1 MNTKHNLDIYK
12 GATLWF
18 TGYPC
23 SGKTTIAKALC
34 ERLESL
40 SVPVILL
47 DGDEVRP
54 IIGADLDYSSKGRGQ
69 SLQRYIDLCRILLRA
84 RALTIVSVN
93 NHAQTQREQ
102 ARAAFPLGRFFEVW
116 VDTPLDICKER
127 DVKGL
132 YKAAIEGKVSNVV
145 GVDIVYESPQS
156 HDLRVTS
163 LDCSADDS
171 ALTIIQHLLECR
183 ILVRR

>member
-1 MNTKHNLDIYK
+1 MHKLDINI

-23 SGKTTIAKALC
+23 SGKTTLATALSA
-34 ERLESL
+34 RLESL

-54 IIGADLDYSSKGRGQ
+54 IIGADLDYSSSGRGQ
-69 SLQRYIDLCRILLRA
+69 SLQRYIDLCRILIRA
-84 RALTIVSVN
+84 RALTIVAVN
-93 NHAQTQREQ
+93 NHAQGQREQ
-102 ARAAFPLGRFFEVW
+102 AREAFPPGRFFEVW

-132 YKAAIEGKVSNVV
+132 YKAAMDGNVSNVV
-145 GVDIVYESPQS
+145 GVDIAYEPPQRN
-156 HDLRVTS
+156 DLRVPT
-163 LDCSADDS
+163 LDYSADDG
-171 ALTIIQHLLECR
+171 ALTIIQLLLECG

>member
-1 MNTKHNLDIYK
+1 MHKLDIHI

-23 SGKTTIAKALC
+23 SGKTTLAKALSAK
-34 ERLESL
+34 LETL

-69 SLQRYIDLCRILLRA
+69 SLKRYIDLCRILLRA

-102 ARAAFPLGRFFEVW
+102 AREAFPPGRFLVVW
-116 VDTPLDICKER
+116 VDTPLEICKER

-132 YKAAIEGKVSNVV
+132 YKAAIDGKVSNVV
-145 GVDIVYESPQS
+145 GIDIIYETPQS
-156 HDLRVTS
+156 HDLRVTT
-163 LDCSADDS
+163 LDYSADEG
-171 ALTIIQHLLECR
+171 ALTIIQHLQECG

>member
-1 MNTKHNLDIYK
+1 MHKLYIKIGT
-12 GATLWF
+12 TLWF

-23 SGKTTIAKALC
+23 SGKTTLATALC
-34 ERLESL
+34 TRLESL

-84 RALTIVSVN
+84 RALTIVAVN
-93 NHAQTQREQ
+93 NHSQGQREQ
-102 ARAAFPLGRFFEVW
+102 ARKAFPPDRFFEVW

-145 GVDIVYESPQS
+145 GIDIAYETPQS
-156 HDLRVTS
+156 HDLRVTT
-163 LDCSADDS
+163 LDCSAEEG
-171 ALTIIQHLLECR
+171 ALAIIQHLLERR
-183 ILVRR
+183 ILFRR

>member
-1 MNTKHNLDIYK
+1 MPKLDIHI

-23 SGKTTIAKALC
+23 SGKTTLAEALSA
-34 ERLESL
+34 RLGAL

-54 IIGADLDYSSKGRGQ
+54 IIGPDIDYSSRGRGQ
-69 SLQRYIDLCRILLRA
+69 VLQRYIDLCRILVRA

-102 ARAAFPLGRFFEVW
+102 AREAFPPGRFFEVW

-132 YKAAIEGKVSNVV
+132 YKAAMEGKVSNVV
-145 GVDIVYESPQS
+145 GVDIAYELPQNN
-156 HDLRVTS
+156 DLRVTT
-163 LDCSADDS
+163 LDYSADDG
-171 ALTIIQHLLECR
+171 ALKIVQHLIECG